1 MDNVNKYLKIAKD
14 AVIEP
19 SANIENKIIDRISHI
34 DEKDKE
40 LLDDEYQEFFKKTN
54 SKVYQF
60 NEKIKNNP
68 GTYAGL
74 AVSVSLILF
83 FIAYI
88 IKIFF
93 GDENSRGGN
102 NKSSSSKD

>member
-1 MDNVNKYLKIAKD
+1 MNDVNKYLKSAKD

-19 SANIENKIIDRISHI
+19 TENIEDKIIDRISHI

-40 LLDDEYQEFFKKTN
+40 LLDDDYQEFFKKTN

-60 NEKIKNNP
+60 SEKVRNNP
-68 GTYAGL
+68 GTYAGV
-74 AVSVSLILF
+74 AVTASLILL

-102 NKSSSSKD
+102 NRSFSSKD